1 MEQKEFT
8 FVDVNTV
15 ATTSD
20 AADFCNKLVERQA
33 EESAKLA
40 QYKVDKTLQFNTST
54 NGFFDAEEAESLL
67 YQYIVDHKTVTDR
80 TILPEM
86 NPFTSNGVCAGR
98 AIRRYAVEKKM
109 LVRDA
114 EAKIRKII
122 QMPLA

>member
-1 MEQKEFT
+1 MEQAEFT
-8 FVDVNTV
+8 FVDVNAV
-15 ATTSD
+15 AANTD
-20 AADFCNKLVERQA
+20 AADFCKKLGERQA

-40 QYKVDKTLQFNTST
+40 QYKVDKTLQFNTTT

-67 YQYIVDHKTVTDR
+67 YQYVVDHKTVTDR

-114 EAKIRKII
+114 EAKVRKII
-122 QMPLA
+122 QTPLA

>member
-1 MEQKEFT
+1 MEQTEFT
-8 FVDVNTV
+8 FVDVNSV
-15 ATTSD
+15 ATNND
-20 AADFCNKLVERQA
+20 AADFCRKLVERQA
-33 EESAKLA
+33 EESAKLT
-40 QYKVDKTLQFNTST
+40 QYKVDKTLQFNTTT

-67 YQYIVDHKTVTDR
+67 YQYITDHKAVTDR

-122 QMPLA
+122 QTPLA